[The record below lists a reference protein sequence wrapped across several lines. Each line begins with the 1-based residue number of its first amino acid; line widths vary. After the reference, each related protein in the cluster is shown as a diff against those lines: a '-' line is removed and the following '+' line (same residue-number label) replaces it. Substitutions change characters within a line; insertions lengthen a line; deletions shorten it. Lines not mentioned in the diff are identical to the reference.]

1 MSILNYFQD
10 ELKISFS
17 IIIIIKCRSRLA
29 HIIYKILIPLRI
41 SSECINQ
48 CTDSTVEM
56 ASLKEIPKKGKKN
69 IKINVSSITRYVF
82 YSLLFGKGT

>member
-1 MSILNYFQD
+1 MSSLNYFQD

-29 HIIYKILIPLRI
+29 HIIYKIMIPLRI

-48 CTDSTVEM
+48 CIDLTVEM

-69 IKINVSSITRYVF
+69 QDKCQQHN
-82 YSLLFGKGT
+82 